1 MYQKNKPL
9 SIIKFYMFILFNWI
23 YHFCNDMNKFNE
35 SLDEICKFDKKLYI
49 GNNRLLAKYKQNK
62 DLNIS
67 GLKEKIPYNTDHEK
81 NDISNNEMGDKGK
94 NKESNRNLLNKAQYY
109 TEVVDYNNGM
119 FDGKHFHFE
128 KKWIRKKDYDTFLE
142 KNRKIK
148 NIALR
153 KIKFRSYGFGIAIF
167 FFFFL
172 MGIGLPILRA
182 YESVEGAPFTPFK
195 TCWEFIYEG
204 LHLET
209 IIPKIKTE
217 LLPTKEII
225 PGAEYFFLGT
235 FVVFIILLAALI
247 IVAIPKILRNY
258 EKYKKI
264 KYISE

>member
-1 MYQKNKPL
+1 MYQKNKQLPN
-9 SIIKFYMFILFNWI
+9 IKFYMFILFSWI
-23 YHFCNDMNKFNE
+23 YHFWNDINSFNE

-49 GNNRLLAKYKQNK
+49 GNNRLLAKYIQNK

-67 GLKEKIPYNTDHEK
+67 GLKENIPYNTDYEK
-81 NDISNNEMGDKGK
+81 KDIYNNERGTRGK
-94 NKESNRNLLNKAQYY
+94 NKQSNRNLLNKAEYY
-109 TEVVDYNNGM
+109 TEVVDYNSGM

-128 KKWIRKKDYDTFLE
+128 KKWIKKKDYDTFLE
-142 KNRKIK
+142 KNRRIK
-148 NIALR
+148 NIALK

-182 YESVEGAPFTPFK
+182 YESIEGAFFTPFK

-209 IIPKIKTE
+209 FIPKIKIQT
-217 LLPTKEII
+217 TSQEII

-247 IVAIPKILRNY
+247 IVAIPKILRNN

-264 KYISE
+264 KYMSE